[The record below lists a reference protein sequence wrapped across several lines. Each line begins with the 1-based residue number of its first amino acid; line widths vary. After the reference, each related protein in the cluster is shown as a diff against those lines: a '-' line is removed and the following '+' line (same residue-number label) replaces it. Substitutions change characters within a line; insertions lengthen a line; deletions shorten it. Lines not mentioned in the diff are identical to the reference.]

1 MARNFE
7 NDEACLESFGVADG
21 EIDLNCEETLSDYE
35 DNIDD
40 VSFTHI
46 DVDRALKG
54 FHSEAKHANI
64 SDMFVCDHYIDV
76 NCCCDCFKKKALM
89 NLKDNK
95 KVCSAI
101 STVREGIATIPD
113 NSPTDDSG
121 KLTRIK
127 PKPRDE
133 ENRRKNDGESD
144 VQYSLSESSESKRA
158 ETDTEETTD
167 GEDDT
172 STVLSQ
178 LSITDDSSVPSQEE
192 PIINSNYRTDRL
204 VSNVEE

>member
-7 NDEACLESFGVADG
+7 NDEACLESFGVASG

-35 DNIDD
+35 DNKDG

-54 FHSEAKHANI
+54 FHSESKHANI
-64 SDMFVCDHYIDV
+64 SDMFVCDHYVDV

-101 STVREGIATIPD
+101 STVREGIATIHD

-133 ENRRKNDGESD
+133 NRRKNDSESD
-144 VQYSLSESSESKRA
+144 EQYSLAASSKSKKE

-192 PIINSNYRTDRL
+192 PIINSSYRTDRL
-204 VSNVEE
+204 VSKVEE